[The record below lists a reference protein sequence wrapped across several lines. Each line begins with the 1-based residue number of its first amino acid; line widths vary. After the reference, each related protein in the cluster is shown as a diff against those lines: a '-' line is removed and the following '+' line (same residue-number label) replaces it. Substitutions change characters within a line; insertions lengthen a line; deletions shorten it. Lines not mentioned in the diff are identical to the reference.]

1 MSWEEM
7 STSKTVCPCGK
18 GYITPVTDLPNLI
31 VCLVTQH
38 HTNLHTL
45 IFNLADRCPDTIT
58 AIPLLLSVP
67 CVYD

>member
-1 MSWEEM
+1 MVLVS
-7 STSKTVCPCGK
+7 
-18 GYITPVTDLPNLI
+18 PVTDLPNLI

-38 HTNLHTL
+38 HTDLHTL

-58 AIPLLLSVP
+58 AIPLLPSVP